1 MFHRVWSL
9 RFSIWLRNI
18 VQLSI
23 YLIWNVY
30 ESVFANFLDLW
41 FTYDRHWGHH
51 VSPWGWLRAWPPSLY
66 FTSVSVELFL
76 CQIKMIKIILISP
89 IIECIFSFTRTTL
102 RFVSGFYSF
111 IRCQLVSDWFSALR
125 IQVKTWVFI
134 LKMGGKIWISKL
146 QLYNVGSQRPV
157 LNYIGGCQTIPIL
170 IGFDKVINVNG
181 F

>member
-76 CQIKMIKIILISP
+76 CQIKTIKMYFFFHKDDITIRFRILLLHQMPTGVWLILS
-89 IIECIFSFTRTTL
+89 IENSSQDLGVYFENGRENLNFKTT
-102 RFVSGFYSF
+102 
-111 IRCQLVSDWFSALR
+111 
-125 IQVKTWVFI
+125 
-134 LKMGGKIWISKL
+134 
-146 QLYNVGSQRPV
+146 
-157 LNYIGGCQTIPIL
+157 TI
-170 IGFDKVINVNG
+170 
-181 F
+181 